1 MGSPE
6 KVSVIINM
14 IDIYVINLDRQIENY
29 QKVAD
34 AMNELGGFNVQRVSA
49 IDGKRGDH
57 LPLVESE
64 TTWLCKETCP
74 DSVIA
79 IALSHKKVAQMI
91 LDSGVDY
98 ALVLEDDAIPIKD
111 DFHEKIQRTLAEV
124 PDDWD
129 IINLFCQGVCPKN
142 SINMSL
148 GGGSTVAILVS
159 RSGAQKIIDMKIKTH
174 IDFQTNFIL
183 RKYKSRYNLF
193 ETDESDSTNRSTTL
207 TPSAN
212 VKQFMMPNE
221 HTIQYKFVKLFGF
234 DWIFDDF
241 LNFVI
246 YLVGFFIIL
255 FFKL

>member
-1 MGSPE
+1 M
-6 KVSVIINM
+6 INM
-14 IDIYVINLDRQIENY
+14 IDTYVINLDRQIKNYSMVEN
-29 QKVAD
+29 
-34 AMNELGGFNVQRVSA
+34 AMNELGGFEVQRVSA
-49 IDGKRGDH
+49 IDGNMGEH
-57 LPLVESE
+57 LPLVDSE

-111 DFHEKIQRTLAEV
+111 GFHEKLQRTFAEV

-129 IINLFCQGVCPKN
+129 IINLYCQGACPKN
-142 SINMSL
+142 SIKMSL
-148 GGGSTVAILVS
+148 GGGSASAILVS

-174 IDFQTNFIL
+174 IDFQTNFGI

-207 TPSAN
+207 TPSAS

-241 LNFVI
+241 LNFLLYLIALIFFVI
-246 YLVGFFIIL
+246 
-255 FFKL
+255 FKV

>member
-1 MGSPE
+1 
-6 KVSVIINM
+6 M
-14 IDIYVINLDRQIENY
+14 IDTYVINLDRQIENY

-98 ALVLEDDAIPIKD
+98 ALVLEDDATPIKD
-111 DFHEKIQRTLAEV
+111 GFHEKLQRTLSEV
-124 PDDWD
+124 PDGWD
-129 IINLFCQGVCPKN
+129 IINLYCDGIICRPNMNN
-142 SINMSL
+142 SYLS
-148 GGGSTVAILVS
+148 GSFAAYIIS
-159 RSGAQKIIDMKIKTH
+159 KKGARKLSKLKIYTH
-174 IDFQTNFIL
+174 IDIQTHINFK
-183 RKYKSRYNLF
+183 KYKSSENLF
-193 ETDESDSTNRSTTL
+193 ITDEFNSTNSTNTSSL
-207 TPSAN
+207 SVK
-212 VKQFMMPNE
+212 VKQKILNDERIP
-221 HTIQYKFVKLFGF
+221 KFNFIKLFGF
-234 DWIFDDF
+234 NWIFDDF

-246 YLVGFFIIL
+246 YLTGFFIIL
-255 FFKL
+255 FLKL